1 MSHSM
6 QSHIK
11 QMHYVN
17 ELARLKRENE
27 QREKENAEAIN
38 ELKENIVLRKKK
50 RGKKSKAKRK

>member
-1 MSHSM
+1 M

-27 QREKENAEAIN
+27 KRERENAEAIS
-38 ELKENIVLRKKK
+38 ELKEKIVLRRKK
-50 RGKKSKAKRK
+50 REKKSKAKRK

>member
-1 MSHSM
+1 M